1 LLLSNLT
8 VVAAFKAS
16 SNGAWKFLLSETSLL
31 VVYVYTYITI
41 LVGTKSK

>member
-8 VVAAFKAS
+8 VVAAFEAS
-16 SNGAWKFLLSETSLL
+16 SNGAWRRLLSETSLL
-31 VVYVYTYITI
+31 VVYIYIDITI